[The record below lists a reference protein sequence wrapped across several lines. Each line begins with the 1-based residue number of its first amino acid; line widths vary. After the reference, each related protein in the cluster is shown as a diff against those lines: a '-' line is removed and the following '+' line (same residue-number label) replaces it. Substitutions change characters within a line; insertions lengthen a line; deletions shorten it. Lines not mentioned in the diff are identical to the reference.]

1 MSDEKI
7 NLRFKLI
14 LGYYFTIIL
23 VFIFDE
29 LFLKKSILKYIDTI
43 FLDYPL
49 TMMFVCLL
57 ILILPVGSSSK
68 ILFEGLK

>member
-1 MSDEKI
+1 MSNEKI
-7 NLRFKLI
+7 NLILKLI

-43 FLDYPL
+43 FLNYPL
-49 TMMFVCLL
+49 TIIFICLL
-57 ILILPVGSSSK
+57 IIVLPTGIFLNIVRGIK
-68 ILFEGLK
+68 